1 MTEIIAE
8 HIAAFAAHAHIW
20 GPAGFARM
28 NLRRFTI
35 FTAAGAGIWVVILT
49 AAGAW
54 LGHLS
59 RDLGYV
65 ELVRKGQLMVSENYI
80 WILAGL
86 AVVTIAYFA
95 VHRRVMRTAVQ
106 AE

>member
-1 MTEIIAE
+1 
-8 HIAAFAAHAHIW
+8 
-20 GPAGFARM
+20 
-28 NLRRFTI
+28 
-35 FTAAGAGIWVVILT
+35 
-49 AAGAW
+49 
-54 LGHLS
+54 
-59 RDLGYV
+59 
-65 ELVRKGQLMVSENYI
+65 MVSENYI